1 MEQSTHKSPCTVFTD
16 IPGRY
21 LRQWLVL
28 CLLFPLFLLTACGAP
43 MVKQQ
48 VDPQDQ
54 QASLTFQSGN
64 YSAAAAQWQQL
75 ALSASDNERN
85 YYLLRAA
92 DARLLNQQFGQAEA
106 LVGQVNPQQLG
117 RRYRALY
124 DTVKG
129 ELLLKQ
135 GNSEQAETI
144 LAGISTTDSN
154 LQKRAQLLLDQAR
167 LMQQSPELQA
177 WEAFKLRADNTFLSE
192 SDALALLHLL
202 DPISVVTLND
212 RSLRASGEVPGW
224 ISLALIA
231 RKQFPDEDTRQLAI
245 ADWRTAHPF
254 HRLDEAQAYRLTMQF
269 NASLSV
275 PARISVLLPQSGR
288 MAGMARAIRDGLMSS
303 YLNSPQKQR
312 SELRFISTTDTDFN
326 QKLFALSESTDQ
338 IIGPLSRSNV
348 RQTINATPS
357 DFPMLS
363 LNLPQ
368 VESMSN
374 TPPLTSTDASVNLQ
388 APETLEVP
396 TVRLLDEDRLLKNPN
411 AVFFPL
417 LPEDEARAAARL
429 AISMG
434 LLKMAVIA
442 PNSLLGSRQVDAF
455 IQEYSD
461 AGGKV
466 VANMRFAEQDV
477 DHSARLKQILG
488 VTQSQQRGNE
498 VKRIIGGELGFEASV
513 RGDLDA
519 IFLVANPRQGRLIKP
534 QLKFLDAG
542 HLPVIATA
550 MIYSGIPDRGA
561 DRDLDGIRIS
571 SNRIALNRAVA
582 ARNKTV
588 EENSVFS
595 GSGKFDR
602 FTAMGADSWA
612 ILPWL
617 KMLIANPQMKF
628 SGLSGELSI
637 LQDGRL
643 QREPIWGYFSNGYLK
658 PLTLTE

>member
-1 MEQSTHKSPCTVFTD
+1 MEQTTHKSPIIVTPDMNGPHWRRWF
-16 IPGRY
+16 
-21 LRQWLVL
+21 LL
-28 CLLFPLFLLTACGAP
+28 CLLFSLFLLSACGAP

-48 VDPQDQ
+48 AEPQDNQ
-54 QASLTFQSGN
+54 VRLAFQSGN
-64 YSAAAAQWQQL
+64 YSSAAAQWQQL
-75 ALSASDNERN
+75 ALSAGNNERS

-92 DARLLNQQFGQAEA
+92 DARLLNQQSGQAET
-106 LVGQVNPQQLG
+106 LLSQVNQQQLG
-117 RRYRALY
+117 RRYQALY
-124 DTVKG
+124 DTIKG
-129 ELLLKQ
+129 ELLLNQ
-135 GNSEQAETI
+135 GDPEQAETI
-144 LAGISTTDSN
+144 LAGISTSDSG

-167 LMQQSPELQA
+167 LLQQSPELQA
-177 WEAFKLRADNTFLSE
+177 WETFKLRATDTFLNE

-202 DPISVVTLND
+202 DPISAATLTD
-212 RSLRASGEVPGW
+212 RSLRTRGEVPGW
-224 ISLALIA
+224 INLALIA
-231 RKQFPDEDTRQLAI
+231 RKRYPDEDTRQLAI

-254 HRLDEAQAYRLTMQF
+254 HRLDEAQAYRLTKQF

-275 PARISVLLPQSGR
+275 PGRISILLPQSGR
-288 MAGMARAIRDGLMSS
+288 MAGMATAIRDGLMSS

-312 SELRFISTTDTDFN
+312 SELRFISTTDTDLDLELGN
-326 QKLFALSESTDQ
+326 ISDTSDQ
-338 IIGPLSRSNV
+338 IIGPLSRSKV
-348 RQTINATPS
+348 SRVIHSTPS
-357 DFPMLS
+357 DFPLLA
-363 LNLPQ
+363 LNLPRDEPQ
-368 VESMSN
+368 
-374 TPPLTSTDASVNLQ
+374 TSTQLPTES
-388 APETLEVP
+388 PGSP
-396 TVRLLDEDRLLKNPN
+396 TVILLDESRLQRNPN

-434 LLKMAVIA
+434 AQKMIIIA
-442 PNSLLGSRQVDAF
+442 PDTHLGSRQVDAF
-455 IQEYSD
+455 TREYSD
-461 AGGKV
+461 TGGKV
-466 VANMRFAEQDV
+466 IASMRYADQEV

-488 VTQSQQRGNE
+488 VAHSQNRGNE
-498 VKRIIGGELGFEASV
+498 IKGILGGELGFETSV

-542 HLPVIATA
+542 YLPVIATA

-571 SNRIALNRAVA
+571 SNRIGLNRALA
-582 ARNKTV
+582 ASNQAVGER
-588 EENSVFS
+588 FMYS

-617 KMLIANPQMKF
+617 PMLIANPQMKF
-628 SGLSGELSI
+628 SGLSGELSV

-643 QREPIWGYFSNGYLK
+643 QREPIWGYFNNGYLK